1 MTTELSDS
9 NKTESLATLNSIE
22 YEKAP
27 DLVARAYKF
36 GKNAHGT
43 QTRYDGVTPYF
54 DFHCVDVDKI
64 VHKEWKI
71 DDPVIRA
78 KCLLHDTVEDTS
90 VTLEDIKREFG
101 ERVAFG
107 VDSATKF
114 SLVQNA
120 KYTLSNEEMDKKTI
134 VKVFDRN
141 YNDPADILPKI
152 ADRLSNIRDLETV
165 PDQEKRRKKAEETL
179 NNYAPLA
186 ESLGLWRVKS
196 EFENRCLAYTNPEA
210 FKYYTKIISE
220 DPRTQPEFVAW
231 LTSTLEAI
239 ARDALIDARVETRMI
254 SLPKLENKK
263 GTYLTEKI
271 NDLISFRVI
280 IKDTENIETRN
291 EVYKMLGAIRQNFA
305 EIEDPKRFDDFYF
318 KPRDNDYSAIQ
329 LTLEFPQGST
339 EIAITSNDKEEFNN
353 WGVVS
358 LIRKGETD
366 LSKHAL
372 KLIFTET
379 QEVKFFPPKATGLDF
394 AYSISQEMGARA
406 VSVFING
413 VRYPISTVLPN
424 GAEVKIELGE
434 PKIAPK
440 KEFTNYCLPVTRK
453 IIVNQL
459 SEETKRKLEIKGRE
473 TIEKEI
479 SERGLIDLADL
490 LEIDKHKSN
499 LEHLLFILGC
509 KNSISDLYY
518 KVGSGVMDVK
528 NLKNHFDEAG
538 ITKNGLGLTS
548 ILIEGMDGPGINSL
562 VSSNVT
568 SLGGNI
574 GPMINRT
581 HDTLSGA
588 TFTIRMVVENLN
600 ETSEKE
606 LLELLK
612 ADKRIT
618 KTIVV

>member
-1 MTTELSDS
+1 MTTELGDS
-9 NKTESLATLNSIE
+9 NKTESLSTLNSIE
-22 YEKAP
+22 YENAP
-27 DLVARAYKF
+27 ELVARAYKF

-54 DFHCVDVDKI
+54 DFHCVGVDKI

-78 KCLLHDTVEDTS
+78 MCLLHDTVEDTAI
-90 VTLEDIKREFG
+90 TLEDLKKEFG
-101 ERVAFG
+101 ERLAFG

-114 SLVQNA
+114 TLVQNA
-120 KYTLSNEEMDKKTI
+120 KYTLSNEELDKKTI
-134 VKVFDRN
+134 VKMYDSN
-141 YNDPADILPKI
+141 LNNPAIVLPKI
-152 ADRLSNIRDLETV
+152 GDRLFNIRDLETV
-165 PDQEKRRKKAEETL
+165 PDPEKRRKKAEETL

-186 ESLGLWRVKS
+186 ESLGLWRVKC
-196 EFENRCLAYTNPEA
+196 EFENRCLAYTNPKA

-220 DPRTQPEFVAW
+220 DPRTQEEFVAW
-231 LTSTLEAI
+231 LTSTLEAV
-239 ARDALIDARVETRMI
+239 ARDASIEARVETRMI

-263 GTYLTEKI
+263 GKDLTKKI

-280 IKDTENIETRN
+280 VKDLGNVETRN

-305 EIEDPKRFDDFYF
+305 EIEDSKRFDDFYF

-353 WGVVS
+353 WGIVS

-372 KLIFTET
+372 KLVFTET

-413 VRYPISTVLPN
+413 VRYPVSTVLPN
-424 GAEVKIELGE
+424 GSEVKIELGE
-434 PKIAPK
+434 PRIAPK
-440 KEFTNYCLPVTRK
+440 IELKNYCLPVARK
-453 IIVNQL
+453 IIDEQL
-459 SEETKRKLEIKGRE
+459 SEEAKGKLGMKGKE
-473 TIEKEI
+473 MIEKVI

-490 LEIDKHKSN
+490 LKIDKHKPN

-509 KNSISDLYY
+509 KNSIPDLYY
-518 KVGSGVMDVK
+518 KVGSGVMDIN
-528 NLKNHFDEAG
+528 NLEKHFDEAG
-538 ITKNGLGLTS
+538 ITKKELGLTS
-548 ILIEGMDGPGINSL
+548 IFIEGLDGPGINSL
-562 VSSNVT
+562 VSSEVT
-568 SLGGNI
+568 ALGGNI
-574 GPMINRT
+574 GPMENRP
-581 HDTLSGA
+581 HDNPEGA
-588 TFTIRMVVENLN
+588 TFTIRMVVENLTKLG
-600 ETSEKE
+600 EEKLSES
-606 LLELLK
+606 LK
-612 ADKRIT
+612 SDKRIT
-618 KTIVV
+618 KTIIV